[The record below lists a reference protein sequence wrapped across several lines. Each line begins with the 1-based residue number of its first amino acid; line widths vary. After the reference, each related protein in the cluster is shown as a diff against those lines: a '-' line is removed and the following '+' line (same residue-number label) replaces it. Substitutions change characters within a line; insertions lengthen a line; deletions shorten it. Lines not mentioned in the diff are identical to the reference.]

1 MSLFKSKRKRELE
14 AELQFKRSQK
24 KIDQFISK
32 LKNSEKKYWEL
43 AKKALALG
51 NKRQFK
57 EIGSAYLRVRNQI
70 KRWEQYC
77 LKLDMVKLKRDEMA
91 MTGEFMQTMTDMA
104 QSILQGANPE
114 EIQVMQEKL
123 EKAFVKVETVSD
135 TMELVMDAGSE
146 SIMGGESVDE
156 NQLAELEKLA
166 SEEVGHVETTDL
178 DAKISAG
185 LKDIEAEL
193 KKE

>member
-32 LKNSEKKYWEL
+32 LKKSEKKYWEL
-43 AKKALALG
+43 AKKSLSLG
-51 NKRQFK
+51 DKRQFK
-57 EIGSAYLRVRNQI
+57 EIGASYLRVRNQI
-70 KRWEQYC
+70 KRWEQYAV
-77 LKLDMVKLKRDEMA
+77 KLDTVRLKRDEVA
-91 MTGEFMQTMTDMA
+91 MTGEFMRTMTDMA
-104 QSILQGANPE
+104 QSILHGAKPE
-114 EIQVMQEKL
+114 EIQAMQSKL
-123 EKAFVKVETVSD
+123 EVAFEKVETVSD

-146 SIMGGESVDE
+146 SIMGGESVGED
-156 NQLAELEKLA
+156 QLGELEKLA
-166 SEEVGHVETTDL
+166 SEEVGQTETSDL
-178 DAKISAG
+178 DAKITAG

>member
-1 MSLFKSKRKRELE
+1 MSLFKSRRKRELE

-24 KIDQFISK
+24 KINQFISK
-32 LKNSEKKYWEL
+32 LKKSEKKYWEL

-51 NKRQFK
+51 DKRQFK
-57 EIGSAYLRVRNQI
+57 EIGAAYLRVRNQI

-77 LKLDMVKLKRDEMA
+77 LKLDMVKLKRDEMS
-91 MTGEFMQTMTDMA
+91 MTGEFMRTMTDMA

-114 EIQVMQEKL
+114 EIQVMQENL
-123 EKAFVKVETVSD
+123 EKAFEKVETVSD

-146 SIMGGESVDE
+146 TIMGGEAIGND
-156 NQLAELEKLA
+156 QLAELEKLA
-166 SEEVGHVETTDL
+166 GDEIGLSETNDIDT
-178 DAKISAG
+178 KISAG

>member
-1 MSLFKSKRKRELE
+1 MGLFKSRRKRELE

-32 LKNSEKKYWEL
+32 LKKSEKKYWEL

-51 NKRQFK
+51 DKRQFK